1 MREDQDVDVT
11 NPDKTIFPEPGY
23 SKSDLVGYYA
33 TVADRMVPWLT
44 GRPLTLERY
53 PDGVAKSG
61 FMQKNASRH
70 FSDRIDRV
78 EVPKSDGIVTHPV
91 VSDADGLVELA
102 NQGTVTFHVWTAAL
116 PELDQP
122 THLVL
127 DLDPEAGDLEEV
139 RQVARQ
145 ARTVLDRFGMD
156 GALVA
161 SGKKGFHIWV
171 PVSGADYDGV
181 GAAARAIAGIIAIEH
196 PELATVEFLKKN
208 RKGRV
213 FIDWLRN
220 RRAQSIVSP
229 WSLRPTPLANVA
241 MPLDWSELDGS
252 TPDGW
257 NLRTAPDRPTVA
269 QPEQVAIDVDGIV
282 SAARTAGAD
291 IDTEFDR
298 FGRS

>member
-1 MREDQDVDVT
+1 M
-11 NPDKTIFPEPGY
+11 
-23 SKSDLVGYYA
+23 
-33 TVADRMVPWLT
+33 
-44 GRPLTLERY
+44 
-53 PDGVAKSG
+53 
-61 FMQKNASRH
+61 
-70 FSDRIDRV
+70 
-78 EVPKSDGIVTHPV
+78 
-91 VSDADGLVELA
+91 
-102 NQGTVTFHVWTAAL
+102 
-116 PELDQP
+116 
-122 THLVL
+122 
-127 DLDPEAGDLEEV
+127 
-139 RQVARQ
+139 
-145 ARTVLDRFGMD
+145 
-156 GALVA
+156 
-161 SGKKGFHIWV
+161 
-171 PVSGADYDGV
+171 
-181 GAAARAIAGIIAIEH
+181 IAIEH

-229 WSLRPTPLANVA
+229 WSLRPTPLATVA